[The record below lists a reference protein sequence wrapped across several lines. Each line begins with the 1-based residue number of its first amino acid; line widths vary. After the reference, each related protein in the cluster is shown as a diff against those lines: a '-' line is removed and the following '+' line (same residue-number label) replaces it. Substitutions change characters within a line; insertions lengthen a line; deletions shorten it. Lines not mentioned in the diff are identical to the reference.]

1 MTWAIDGVTYLN
13 SKEHELNSQP
23 KLSLSLPISQS
34 KFSLLPS
41 INFLWSLFQEFSL
54 ASNDNPLVN
63 NFFAFLITWLQKLF
77 LVRSWEFKSEE
88 EISKVSVSACL
99 KQVLM
104 LEVIYLKWYALSKIF
119 ALDKNLIPNCT
130 FENLVLKV
138 FALSCNSVTW
148 IKINFLP
155 YT

>member
-1 MTWAIDGVTYLN
+1 MIDGVTYLN
-13 SKEHELNSQP
+13 SREHELNSQP

-54 ASNDNPLVN
+54 ASNNNPLVN

-77 LVRSWEFKSEE
+77 LVHSWEFKSEE

-104 LEVIYLKWYALSKIF
+104 LEVIYLKWYVLSKIF

>member
-41 INFLWSLFQEFSL
+41 INFLWNLFQEFSL

-77 LVRSWEFKSEE
+77 LVNSWEFKSQED
-88 EISKVSVSACL
+88 ISKVSVSACL

-104 LEVIYLKWYALSKIF
+104 LEVIYLKWYILRKIF

-130 FENLVLKV
+130 FENLILKV
-138 FALSCNSVTW
+138 FALSCNSVIW
-148 IKINFLP
+148 IFS
-155 YT
+155 

>member
-54 ASNDNPLVN
+54 ASNNNPLVN

-77 LVRSWEFKSEE
+77 LVHSWEFKSEE

-104 LEVIYLKWYALSKIF
+104 LEVIYLKWYVLSKIF

-155 YT
+155 YS

>member
-34 KFSLLPS
+34 KFALLPS

-54 ASNDNPLVN
+54 ASNNNPLVN

-77 LVRSWEFKSEE
+77 LVHSWEFKSEE

-104 LEVIYLKWYALSKIF
+104 LEVIYLKWYILRKIF

-130 FENLVLKV
+130 FENLILKV
-138 FALSCNSVTW
+138 FALSCNSVIW
-148 IKINFLP
+148 IFS
-155 YT
+155 

>member
-13 SKEHELNSQP
+13 SKENELNSQP

-54 ASNDNPLVN
+54 ASNNNPLVN

-77 LVRSWEFKSEE
+77 LVHSWEFKSEE
-88 EISKVSVSACL
+88 EIRKVSVSACL

-104 LEVIYLKWYALSKIF
+104 LEVIYLTWYVLSKIF

-138 FALSCNSVTW
+138 FALSCNSMTW

>member
-54 ASNDNPLVN
+54 ASNNNPLVN

-77 LVRSWEFKSEE
+77 LVHSWEFKSEE

-104 LEVIYLKWYALSKIF
+104 LEVIYLKWYVLSKIF

>member
-41 INFLWSLFQEFSL
+41 INFVWSLFQEFCL
-54 ASNDNPLVN
+54 ASNNNPLVN

-77 LVRSWEFKSEE
+77 LVHSWEFKSEE

-104 LEVIYLKWYALSKIF
+104 LEVIYLKWYVLSKIF

>member
-41 INFLWSLFQEFSL
+41 INFLWNLFQEFSL

-77 LVRSWEFKSEE
+77 LVNSWEFKSQED
-88 EISKVSVSACL
+88 ISKVSVSACL

-104 LEVIYLKWYALSKIF
+104 LEVIYLKWYILSKIF

-130 FENLVLKV
+130 FENLILKV
-138 FALSCNSVTW
+138 FALSCNSVIW
-148 IKINFLP
+148 IFS
-155 YT
+155 

>member
-104 LEVIYLKWYALSKIF
+104 LEVIYLKWYVLSKIF

>member
-1 MTWAIDGVTYLN
+1 MTWVIDGVTYLN

-54 ASNDNPLVN
+54 ASNNNPLVN

-77 LVRSWEFKSEE
+77 LVHSWEFKSEE

-104 LEVIYLKWYALSKIF
+104 LEVIYLKWYILRKIF

-130 FENLVLKV
+130 FENLILKV
-138 FALSCNSVTW
+138 FALSCNSVIW
-148 IKINFLP
+148 IFS
-155 YT
+155 

>member
-13 SKEHELNSQP
+13 SREHELNSQP

-54 ASNDNPLVN
+54 ASNNNPLVN

-77 LVRSWEFKSEE
+77 LVHSWEFKSEE

-104 LEVIYLKWYALSKIF
+104 LEVIYLKWYVLSKIF

-155 YT
+155 YS

>member
-1 MTWAIDGVTYLN
+1 MTWVIDGVTYLN
-13 SKEHELNSQP
+13 SREHELNSQP

-54 ASNDNPLVN
+54 ASNNNPLVN

-77 LVRSWEFKSEE
+77 LVHSWEFKSEE

-104 LEVIYLKWYALSKIF
+104 LEVIYLKWYVLSKIF

>member
-77 LVRSWEFKSEE
+77 LVHSWEFKSEE

-104 LEVIYLKWYALSKIF
+104 LEVIYLKWYVLSKIF

>member
-88 EISKVSVSACL
+88 EISKVSLSACL

-104 LEVIYLKWYALSKIF
+104 LEVIYLKWYVLSKIF

>member
-54 ASNDNPLVN
+54 ASNNNPLVN

-77 LVRSWEFKSEE
+77 LVHSWEFKSEE
-88 EISKVSVSACL
+88 EIRKVSVSACL

-104 LEVIYLKWYALSKIF
+104 LEVIYLKWYVLSKIF

-138 FALSCNSVTW
+138 FALSCNSMTW

>member
-1 MTWAIDGVTYLN
+1 MTWVIDGVTYLN

-41 INFLWSLFQEFSL
+41 INFLWNLFQEFSL

-63 NFFAFLITWLQKLF
+63 NVFAFLITWLQKLF
-77 LVRSWEFKSEE
+77 LVNSWEFKSKED
-88 EISKVSVSACL
+88 ISKVSVSACL

-104 LEVIYLKWYALSKIF
+104 LEVIYLKWYILRKIF

-130 FENLVLKV
+130 FENLILKV
-138 FALSCNSVTW
+138 FALSCNSVIW
-148 IKINFLP
+148 IFS
-155 YT
+155 

>member
-1 MTWAIDGVTYLN
+1 MIDGVTYLN
-13 SKEHELNSQP
+13 SREHELNSQP

-54 ASNDNPLVN
+54 ASNNNPLVN

-77 LVRSWEFKSEE
+77 LVHSWEFKSEE

-104 LEVIYLKWYALSKIF
+104 LEVIYLKWYILSKIF

-138 FALSCNSVTW
+138 FALSCNSVIW
-148 IKINFLP
+148 IFS
-155 YT
+155 

>member
-13 SKEHELNSQP
+13 SKENELNSQP

-54 ASNDNPLVN
+54 ASNNNPLVN

-77 LVRSWEFKSEE
+77 LVHSWEFKSEE
-88 EISKVSVSACL
+88 EIRKVSVSACL

-104 LEVIYLKWYALSKIF
+104 LEVIYLKWYVLSKIF

-138 FALSCNSVTW
+138 FALSCNSMTW

>member
-1 MTWAIDGVTYLN
+1 MIDGVTYLN

-41 INFLWSLFQEFSL
+41 INFLWNLFQEFSL

-63 NFFAFLITWLQKLF
+63 NVFAFLITWLQKLF
-77 LVRSWEFKSEE
+77 LVNSWEFKSKED
-88 EISKVSVSACL
+88 ISKVSVSACL

-104 LEVIYLKWYALSKIF
+104 LEVIYLKWYILRKIF

-130 FENLVLKV
+130 FENLILKV
-138 FALSCNSVTW
+138 FALSCNSVIW
-148 IKINFLP
+148 IFS
-155 YT
+155 

>member
-1 MTWAIDGVTYLN
+1 MIDGVTYLN

-41 INFLWSLFQEFSL
+41 INFLWNLFQEFSL
-54 ASNDNPLVN
+54 ASNNNPLVN

-77 LVRSWEFKSEE
+77 LVHSWEFKSEE

-104 LEVIYLKWYALSKIF
+104 LEVIYLKWYILRKIF

-130 FENLVLKV
+130 FENLILKV
-138 FALSCNSVTW
+138 FALSCNSVIW
-148 IKINFLP
+148 IFS
-155 YT
+155 

>member
-13 SKEHELNSQP
+13 SREHELNSQP

-41 INFLWSLFQEFSL
+41 INFLWNLFQEFSL

-77 LVRSWEFKSEE
+77 LVNSWEFKSQED
-88 EISKVSVSACL
+88 ISKVSVSACL

-104 LEVIYLKWYALSKIF
+104 LEVIYLKWYILRKIF

-130 FENLVLKV
+130 FENLILKV
-138 FALSCNSVTW
+138 FALSCNSVIW
-148 IKINFLP
+148 IFS
-155 YT
+155 